1 MKRLFILGVL
11 LFTFSVA
18 NSQSKSNTASI
29 FLAKWIYFERGNN
42 FDGKH
47 KVCSISEDDSVES
60 YKNRTASESGKVALW
75 IYQKGNVAE
84 FRRIILRQTGFA
96 SSAKDTTVKFYLD
109 DSELIYSTDNI
120 KILDNSDII
129 IWDFE
134 DPKSD
139 DPSKRLI
146 NEEIL
151 VLFKQYNKITMRV
164 SNSEKSEDY
173 VFTLRGSTEAIN
185 KIFPDL
191 NERIKAGKSTF
202 Y

>member
-18 NSQSKSNTASI
+18 NSQSKSNTASN
-29 FLAKWIYFERGNN
+29 FFARWNYYEQGNN
-42 FDGKH
+42 FDGKF
-47 KVCSISEDDSVES
+47 KTSSISEDDSVAS
-60 YKNRTASESGKVALW
+60 YENRTNSTSGKVQIVLF
-75 IYQKGNVAE
+75 QKGNDVE
-84 FRRIILRQTGFA
+84 SRRFIIRNTGF
-96 SSAKDTTVKFYLD
+96 TTPSKNTIVKFYFDDLD
-109 DSELIYSTDNI
+109 LIYTTEEI
-120 KILDNSDII
+120 KLVQEGDII
-129 IWDFE
+129 IWDF
-134 DPKSD
+134 D
-139 DPSKRLI
+139 DPNSSDPNKRLM
-146 NEEIL
+146 NEEII
-151 VLFKQYNKITMRV
+151 VLLKKYNKITMRV